1 LNFETTI
8 CAVATPNGK
17 GGIGI
22 VKISGPD
29 TLKICNHIFSKDKN
43 GVKKDGLKSYWNHS
57 VKGKNFIHGYLI
69 DPYENFIIDE
79 VLLALM
85 KSPYS
90 YTREDV
96 IEIQS
101 HSGPLI
107 LKKILGILIK
117 LGAVNAEPGE
127 FTKRAFLNGRIDLA
141 QAESIID
148 LIQANNIEALKMAN
162 NTILGEFS
170 GKISNVRNQFIDII
184 TEMQAILEFPE
195 DMVEYYD
202 QKKWLN
208 AIKKIAKEELKPL
221 IVNYH
226 TSKIVNYGF
235 KIGIIGRPNVGKS
248 SLLNALLK
256 KERAI
261 VTNFPGTTR
270 DVIEDHIKLENID
283 IFLYDTAGIR
293 ESNDLIEKIGVQKT
307 REVKERCDLII
318 FMVDA
323 KDPFN
328 AEDLRIHQELD
339 KTKVLYVINK
349 IDLIDKNFRKELC
362 SKIQFTPSISI
373 SALSVSD
380 IEIVEKKIIELISQR
395 FNISSHELIAPNLRQ
410 FSLLQN
416 TYDNVDQALDAFYQ
430 HQPEDIIII
439 SLEEA
444 VKNLGNVLGIDI
456 EQDIMDNIFDN
467 FCIGK

>member
-1 LNFETTI
+1 LDFETTI

-29 TLKICNHIFSKDKN
+29 TLKICNRIFSKDKN
-43 GVKKDGLKSYWNHS
+43 GVKKDDLKSYWNNS
-57 VKGKNFIHGYLI
+57 TKGKNFIHGYII
-69 DPYENFIIDE
+69 DPSEKFIIDE

-90 YTREDV
+90 YTKEDV
-96 IEIQS
+96 VEIQS

-107 LKKILGILIK
+107 LKKILEILIN
-117 LGAVNAEPGE
+117 LGAINAEPGE

-162 NTILGEFS
+162 NAILGEFS
-170 GKISNVRNQFIDII
+170 NKISNIRNKFIDII
-184 TEMQAILEFPE
+184 TEMQAVLEFPE
-195 DMVEYYD
+195 DMVDYYD
-202 QKKWLN
+202 LKKLMN
-208 AIKKIAKEELKPL
+208 AIEKITKEELKPL

-226 TSKIVNYGF
+226 ASKIVKNGF

-270 DVIEDHIKLENID
+270 DIIEDHIKLENID
-283 IFLYDTAGIR
+283 VFLYDTAGIR
-293 ESNDLIEKIGVQKT
+293 ESDDVIEKIGVQKS
-307 REVKERCDLII
+307 REVKEVCDLIF
-318 FMVDA
+318 FMVEA
-323 KDPFN
+323 IDPFN
-328 AEDLRIHQELD
+328 AQDLRIHQELD
-339 KTKVLYVINK
+339 RTKVLYIINK
-349 IDLIDKNFRKELC
+349 IDLIDKNSRKELYL
-362 SKIQFTPSISI
+362 KTHFKPSIFI

-380 IEIVEKKIIELISQR
+380 IELVEKKIIELINQK
-395 FNISSHELIAPNLRQ
+395 FDISNHELIAPNLRQ

-416 TYDNVDQALDAFYQ
+416 THANIDQALDAFYH

-439 SLEEA
+439 GLEEA
-444 VKNLGNVLGIDI
+444 VKKLGTVLGIDI
-456 EQDIMDNIFDN
+456 EQDIMDNIFSK

>member
-1 LNFETTI
+1 MNFETTI

-29 TLKICNHIFSKDKN
+29 TLKICNHIFSKNKD
-43 GVKKDGLKSYWNHS
+43 GVKKDDLKSYWNNS
-57 VKGKNFIHGYLI
+57 IKGKNFIHGYII
-69 DPYENFIIDE
+69 DPSENFIIDE
-79 VLLALM
+79 VLIALM

-101 HSGPLI
+101 HAGPLI
-107 LKKILGILIK
+107 LKKILEILIN
-117 LGAVNAEPGE
+117 LGAINAEPGE
-127 FTKRAFLNGRIDLA
+127 FTKRAFLNGRIDIA

-148 LIQANNIEALKMAN
+148 LIQADNIEALKIAN

-170 GKISNVRNQFIDII
+170 NKISGIRNKIINII

-195 DMVEYYD
+195 DMIDCYD
-202 QKKWLN
+202 QEKWMN
-208 AIKKIAKEELKPL
+208 AIEKITKEELESL

-226 TSKIVNYGF
+226 TSKIVNNGF

-261 VTNFPGTTR
+261 VTKFPGTTR
-270 DVIEDHIKLENID
+270 DIIEDHIKLENID
-283 IFLYDTAGIR
+283 IFFYDTAGIR
-293 ESNDLIEKIGVQKT
+293 ESDDIIEKIGVQKT
-307 REVKERCDLII
+307 REVKAACDLI
-318 FMVDA
+318 FFLVDA
-323 KDPFN
+323 TDPFN
-328 AEDLRIHQELD
+328 AEDLKIHQEID
-339 KTKVLYVINK
+339 KTKVLYIINK
-349 IDLIDKNFRKELC
+349 IDLVDNISRKKLY
-362 SKIQFTPSISI
+362 SKIHFTPSVFI
-373 SALSVSD
+373 SALSISD
-380 IEIVEKKIIELISQR
+380 VEIVEKKITELVKQK
-395 FNISSHELIAPNLRQ
+395 FDISSHELIAPNFRQ
-410 FSLLQN
+410 YSLLKN
-416 TYDNVDQALDAFYQ
+416 TYDSIDQALDAFCH

-444 VKNLGNVLGIDI
+444 VKNLGTVLGIGI
-456 EQDIMDNIFDN
+456 EPDVMDNIFSK